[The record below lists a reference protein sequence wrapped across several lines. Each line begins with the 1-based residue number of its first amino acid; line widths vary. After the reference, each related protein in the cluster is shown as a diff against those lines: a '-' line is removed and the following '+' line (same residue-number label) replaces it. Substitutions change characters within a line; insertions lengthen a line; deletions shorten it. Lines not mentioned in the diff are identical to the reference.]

1 MKEFYKLDIGD
12 EFYFQGSR
20 YIKIAEAIPRLRLDR
35 QPPNCIN
42 LENKH
47 RCTFGYKV
55 LVG

>member
-20 YIKIAEAIPRLRLDR
+20 YIKIAEAVPRLRLDK

-55 LVG
+55 LVS